1 MIGFASR
8 QERSIV
14 LGDQHLYWTIIR
26 NPGFLSPLDHAIQS
40 ADILRLLKTQGFLQA
55 LETEQDSVIAFLT
68 TRHSIHMI
76 LSTLLQDIQPPLRAI
91 TKLSEA
97 CPRSKYTE
105 ADIIAIDNLLQTA
118 RFGTKFYDVLLRSE
132 ELPKFFSRW
141 VESDMC
147 LIPRQSER
155 FASFIKYIVWHESRR
170 MQFIEVLSS
179 ALSKPQWDSLLMCTC
194 NHHVVDSLTAIFQ
207 ICMPLSDTD
216 TDKTLAARAYAVI
229 GPHFQLNDVLVCELA
244 RCIERG
250 SVGYL
255 ESMRFESLCAFI
267 SEMIPYNHPLL
278 QSSFYSCICTLA
290 QFLFRD
296 SLVITE
302 SNEYVHATLNT
313 IGTTVVSA
321 MSFLMRSTHSYLR
334 KPEVIAEVQ
343 SLLCQYSNS
352 QELYTSKRSN
362 RTPQLNDKKYHA
374 VDYRAA
380 TSSFSVNSTI
390 MDSSDLERCLRSSV
404 EPSKKVSRLTS
415 PFVRRLQNKVHSGA
429 DSRES
434 SASLCLTLT
443 RLQPAV
449 LDQLQAMIPHASV
462 LSMLW
467 DLFSDKNEQL
477 VEYCYANYVKYILYF
492 YEDDENHIG
501 RIRQSLESTLST
513 TGFSS
518 SEKSVS
524 DYESKLSYQSADCTY
539 EKSESSRSAAATYHP
554 VIGRPV
560 NRVSTASSAVSDIGQ
575 PFVDA
580 GATAIHTA
588 EPVIDH
594 RDQSYLCASPPISH
608 SRSLSYAGK
617 GKFKGLRRPE
627 KDGFSLSNNSFTNI
641 YRLSNQCEQS
651 SFDQVFPSDE
661 DSNRRQRSATRSK
674 PIKPKKLLSRYN
686 PFIKAHRT
694 DYLRGLQEELNQTC
708 QLFLNK
714 TPEPLQ
720 LSLIIRL
727 NYLARILSIVADV
740 RCLQYF
746 TSSDR
751 EPISAFNNSVRQP
764 DESIGYMANYSA
776 ELPPTAECGC
786 GGPSEVSLRDLFG
799 FYDSYQ
805 MPYSPLELSAQLL
818 KIKHL
823 FPLIDCLGP
832 VYRNSHMVNLLA
844 NRFRY
849 CALDLS
855 TFYPELL
862 GILFPLTVE
871 RYDSFTA
878 AIAMS
883 SSPELR
889 RSTFCAHLLSSVRAM
904 LRKAAGITDEDL
916 YKSRFVQLQTFAT
929 TLNIA
934 PEPAT
939 DFPITPVAPTKH
951 LRGFTDSQLGRG
963 AKRASGEVRSMVQST
978 LQMDRKPSRSILGM
992 CGRSDRYQN
1001 SSVDFTQS
1009 ELISVSSPTQQHRTG
1024 KREMGLPS
1032 NNVEDSSLNF
1042 ATNSIAE
1049 WENVKSP
1056 SSSARKKKS
1065 MKFGLSLDLPS
1076 DPNPPREVVVPWT
1089 VKELFDIIRDS
1100 KVSTDAIDRRCLD
1113 ICMKRKDV
1121 QLLNKLYLNTA
1132 CKQRNFADDHG
1143 NFMSAMLSYNRPDSA
1158 EDEQQSIFT
1167 ESFILE
1173 VREKR
1178 QRSREPKTQLPTTA
1192 QQIKAQKEIDL
1203 DTLLSDSVIRIGS
1216 NSTDNPQK
1224 LSVTGSTLRLT
1235 TQEKSGEDP
1244 PVCVRRLTHN
1254 DDSDYLNMF
1263 KDICDEQA

>member
-1 MIGFASR
+1 MIGFTSR
-8 QERSIV
+8 QERSTV
-14 LGDQHLYWTIIR
+14 MGDQNLYWTIIR

-40 ADILRLLKTQGFLQA
+40 ADVLRLLKTQGFLQA
-55 LETEQDSVIAFLT
+55 LETEQDSVLAFLT
-68 TRHSIHMI
+68 TRHSIQMI
-76 LSTLLQDIQPPLRAI
+76 LNTMLQDIQPPLKPFA
-91 TKLSEA
+91 KLSE
-97 CPRSKYTE
+97 PRFNSRYTE
-105 ADIIAIDNLLQTA
+105 DDICAIDSLLQTA
-118 RFGTKFYDVLLRSE
+118 RFGTKFYGVLLRSE
-132 ELPKFFSRW
+132 ELPKFFNRW
-141 VESDMC
+141 VESDMY

-155 FASFIKYIVWHESRR
+155 FASFIKHIVWHESRR

-179 ALSKPQWDSLLMCTC
+179 ALSKPQWDSFLRCTC

-207 ICMPLSDTD
+207 VCMPLGDTS
-216 TDKTLAARAYAVI
+216 TDKILTARAYAVI
-229 GPHFQLNDVLVCELA
+229 GPHFQLNDILICEID

-250 SVGYL
+250 SIGYL
-255 ESMRFESLCAFI
+255 ESMRFESLCSFI
-267 SEMIPYNHPLL
+267 SEMILYNHPLL
-278 QSSFYSCICTLA
+278 QSSFYSCTCTLA
-290 QFLFRD
+290 QFLFQG

-302 SNEYVHATLNT
+302 SNEYVHATLNA

-343 SLLCQYSNS
+343 SLLYQYGNP
-352 QELYTSKRSN
+352 QELYALKRTN
-362 RTPQLNDKKYHA
+362 RTPQLNDKKFHA
-374 VDYRAA
+374 PEYQAA

-415 PFVRRLQNKVHSGA
+415 PLVRRLQNKAHSGA
-429 DSRES
+429 DSREN
-434 SASLCLTLT
+434 SASLCPTLV

-449 LDQLQAMIPHASV
+449 LNQLQAMIPHASV

-467 DLFSDKNEQL
+467 ELFSDKNEQL
-477 VEYCYANYVKYILYF
+477 VEYCYANYTKYILHF
-492 YEDDENHIG
+492 YEDDEDHMGQIH
-501 RIRQSLESTLST
+501 QSLESA
-513 TGFSS
+513 FSS
-518 SEKSVS
+518 SEKSTS
-524 DYESKLSYQSADCTY
+524 DYEPKPSYHLVDCTY
-539 EKSESSRSAAATYHP
+539 EKSESSRPTTAAYHP
-554 VIGRPV
+554 AIGRP
-560 NRVSTASSAVSDIGQ
+560 STSISKASSAVSDVGQ
-575 PFVDA
+575 HFADA
-580 GATAIHTA
+580 NVAAIHTA
-588 EPVIDH
+588 EPTIDH
-594 RDQSYLCASPPISH
+594 KDHFYLCSSPPISH
-608 SRSLSYAGK
+608 TRSLSYAGK
-617 GKFKGLRRPE
+617 GKFKSSRRPGI
-627 KDGFSLSNNSFTNI
+627 DSFSLSNNSFTNI
-641 YRLSNQCEQS
+641 YKLSNQYDQS

-661 DSNRRQRSATRSK
+661 DSNWRQRSATRSK

-727 NYLARILSIVADV
+727 TYLTRILSLVADV

-746 TSSDR
+746 TSLDK
-751 EPISAFNNSVRQP
+751 EPVSAFNNSIRQP

-786 GGPSEVSLRDLFG
+786 GGPSEVSLRDLFV

-805 MPYSPLELSAQLL
+805 MPYSSLELSAQLL

-832 VYRNSHMVNLLA
+832 IYRNSHILNLLG
-844 NRFRY
+844 NRFRH

-862 GILFPLTVE
+862 GILFPLAVE

-889 RSTFCAHLLSSVRAM
+889 CSTFCTHLLSSVRAM

-916 YKSRFVQLQTFAT
+916 YKSRFVQLQTFAN

-934 PEPAT
+934 PEPTT

-963 AKRASGEVRSMVQST
+963 AKRASGEVRSTVQST
-978 LQMDRKPSRSILGM
+978 LQVDRKPSRSILSM
-992 CGRSDRYQN
+992 CGRSDKYQN
-1001 SSVDFTQS
+1001 SSIDFTQS
-1009 ELISVSSPTQQHRTG
+1009 ELISVSSPTQQHCMG
-1024 KREMGLPS
+1024 KREMALPS
-1032 NNVEDSSLNF
+1032 NNVEDSSF
-1042 ATNSIAE
+1042 SFTTNSIAE
-1049 WENVKSP
+1049 WEDTKSP
-1056 SSSARKKKS
+1056 SLSSRKKKS

-1113 ICMKRKDV
+1113 ICMKRKDI

-1132 CKQRNFADDHG
+1132 CKQRNFADDHSS
-1143 NFMSAMLSYNRPDSA
+1143 FMSVMLSHNHPGSV
-1158 EDEQQSIFT
+1158 ENEQQNIFT
-1167 ESFILE
+1167 ESFILG

-1178 QRSREPKTQLPTTA
+1178 QKNREPKGQLLA
-1192 QQIKAQKEIDL
+1192 AMQQIKDQKEADFN
-1203 DTLLSDSVIRIGS
+1203 TLLSDSVIRIGS
-1216 NSTDNPQK
+1216 NSTDKPQK
-1224 LSVTGSTLRLT
+1224 LSVTGSTLRLVV
-1235 TQEKSGEDP
+1235 QEKSNEDP
-1244 PVCVRRLTHN
+1244 TACVRRPTYN
-1254 DDSDYLNMF
+1254 DDSDYLSMF